1 MEPRIGGIVE
11 QHEANDRGGAVFGD
25 LAGFVEEISA
35 AGATPVVLAPGD
47 TLSV

>member
-1 MEPRIGGIVE
+1 VPC
-11 QHEANDRGGAVFGD
+11 HWDHFFGPFTPTPLEVPKAD